1 LQSEVCCI
9 FVWHVYKL
17 KESNMAS
24 LSREL
29 GIDLGTLN
37 TRIAEGKDILIQ
49 EPTVAAILL
58 DELKLVEI
66 GQSALDMLGRVPENI
81 EVSRPL
87 RYGVIAEYEIT
98 ENLLR
103 EWVRKVTGRMLLF
116 RPRLM
121 ITVPFGVTSVERR
134 AVYEAGLGAGSR
146 DVNLIQQPLAAAIGI
161 DLPIGTPTGNMVICL
176 GGGTSQAAVLSM
188 NGIVSAQTSRVAG
201 LRLDEAIVDYVRVK
215 YGLIIGQPT
224 AEQLKLRIGAAI
236 PQDEQQT
243 MEIQGQDQV
252 SGLPRPATLTTDEI
266 VEALQPPLETIAEM
280 IRRVMEKTPPELI
293 SDIIDRGV
301 ALCGGTSLLRGVDR
315 YLTKALGIP
324 AYLIDNPTTCV
335 AEGAAKAFS
344 MLEVLSRNLPPKA

>member
-1 LQSEVCCI
+1 
-9 FVWHVYKL
+9 
-17 KESNMAS
+17 MAG

-37 TRIAEGKDILIQ
+37 TRIAEGKKILIQ

-81 EVSRPL
+81 EVTHPM

-103 EWVRKVTGRMLLF
+103 EWVRQVTGRMLLF

-121 ITVPFGVTSVERR
+121 ITIPFGITSVERR

-146 DVNLIQQPLAAAIGI
+146 DVNLIQQPLAAAIGV
-161 DLPIGTPTGNMVICL
+161 DLPIGTPTGNMIICL
-176 GGGTSQAAVLSM
+176 GGGTSQAAVLAM
-188 NGIVSAQTSRVAG
+188 HGIVSAKTTRVAG
-201 LRLDEAIVDYVRVK
+201 LKLDGAIVDYVRDK
-215 YGLIIGQPT
+215 YGLIIGRTT
-224 AEQLKLRIGAAI
+224 AEQLKIRIGAAI
-236 PQDEQQT
+236 PQDEQET

-252 SGLPRPATLTTDEI
+252 SGLPKPATLTTNEI
-266 VEALQPPLETIAEM
+266 VEALQDPLEDIAGTIQ
-280 IRRVMEKTPPELI
+280 RVLEKTPHELI

-301 ALCGGTSLLRGVDR
+301 ALCGGTALMRGIDR

-324 AYLIDNPTTCV
+324 AYLVDNPTTCIV
-335 AEGAAKAFS
+335 EGTAKSFS